1 MTHHNINNN
10 KRNRRIWGAPL
21 FWVVFCAGLIVQA
34 FAPRLKIVNRA
45 FVIPPDI
52 TSRSTSVNPAAL
64 VEKERMLQSL
74 SAILTMAGAVG
85 LGFYYRRSL
94 VGRRSV

>member
-1 MTHHNINNN
+1 MTHHNINN

-34 FAPRLKIVNRA
+34 FAPRLKIANSA
-45 FVIPPDI
+45 FVIPPDV
-52 TSRSTSVNPAAL
+52 TSRATSVNPAAL
-64 VEKERMLQSL
+64 VEKERILQSL

-85 LGFYYRRSL
+85 LGLYYRRSL